1 VLVPS
6 REPTCRPCPPR
17 ERGQASL
24 EWVAVVALVATL
36 LGGLGAGLAQAEFV
50 GRRVTRAMA
59 RAICLVGAG
68 DCRRD
73 QEPCVVAARSGS
85 GSLALSLA
93 IVRLGEDRLGLVER
107 RSDRTFAVTV
117 QDGMTAGVAAA
128 AGLSAGVEAGGAGIS
143 VGGEV
148 TASLLA
154 HRGRGRTW
162 LVGSAAEAAR
172 VLAAGGAGRE
182 PDVVSGSGAWATSL
196 GATAGASLE
205 GTGAGVDLAAAGLA
219 SDRAAG
225 WSADRRTG
233 HRTAYVQASW
243 SGTAT
248 VGGAGVLGVGGG
260 GELYAVEFDAT
271 GRPVDLRV
279 VASGAYGGSRDL
291 PAVTQPVAGLLAG
304 AGAGRAYEVTGHL
317 DLTDPDSLAAARGLL
332 AAITGRRAG
341 TEAAATLRRRL
352 DTRGT
357 VEARVLATRTDGR
370 GAGLHLTVA
379 GLSVGARARVEV
391 RTRRLLAATSRGLDG
406 QWITRT
412 DCVA

>member
-1 VLVPS
+1 MLTPS
-6 REPTCRPCPPR
+6 RSTCRPCSPR

-24 EWVAVVALVATL
+24 EWLAVVTLVATL
-36 LGGLGAGLAQAEFV
+36 LGGLGAGLAQAEFL

-59 RAICLVGAG
+59 RAICLVGDG

-73 QEPCVVAARSGS
+73 QEPCVVAARSGA
-85 GSLALSLA
+85 GSLGVDLA

-107 RSDRTFAVTV
+107 RSDGTFAVTIE
-117 QDGMTAGVAAA
+117 DGLTAGVAAS
-128 AGLSAGVEAGGAGIS
+128 AGLSAGVEAGGLGLAI
-143 VGGEV
+143 GGEV

-154 HRGRGRTW
+154 HKGRGRTW
-162 LVGSAAEAAR
+162 IVGSAAEAGR
-172 VLAAGGAGRE
+172 VLAAEGAGRA

-205 GTGAGVDLAAAGLA
+205 GTDAAVDLAAAGLA

-225 WSADRRTG
+225 WRVDRRTG

-243 SGTAT
+243 SGSAT

-260 GELYAVEFDAT
+260 GELYAVEFDAG

-279 VASGAYGGSRDL
+279 VASGAFGGSRDL
-291 PAVTQPVAGLLAG
+291 PAVTQPVAGLLAAGG
-304 AGAGRAYEVTGHL
+304 AERTYEVTGHL
-317 DLTDPDSLAAARGLL
+317 DLTDAANLAAARGLL

-341 TEAAATLRRRL
+341 TEAAAVLRRRL
-352 DTRGT
+352 DARGT
-357 VEARVLATRTDGR
+357 VEARVLATRSGGTGV
-370 GAGLHLTVA
+370 GFHLTVA
-379 GLSVGARARVEV
+379 GLSLAARARVEE
-391 RTRRLLAATSRGLDG
+391 RSQRLLAATSRGLDG